1 MIHERVSRLGQLLK
15 AQGYILATAESCTG
29 GLIAAAM
36 TEVAGSSAWF
46 DHGVV
51 AYSNA
56 AKIEQLGVKQAT
68 LDQYGAVSGETV
80 AEMAQ
85 GVFKQSS
92 SANLALAVSGIAG
105 PGGGS
110 VEKPVGLVWL
120 AWASRYAERGTPQT
134 ETETETETCCFH
146 FNGDRIAIRAQTVA
160 MALNVLIDRYAQ

>member
-1 MIHERVSRLGQLLK
+1 MMHERVSRLGQSLK
-15 AQGYILATAESCTG
+15 AQGYVLATAESCTG

-46 DHGVV
+46 DRGFI

-68 LDQYGAVSGETV
+68 LDHCGAVSGETV

-85 GVFKQSS
+85 GVLKQSS
-92 SANLALAVSGIAG
+92 PANLALAVSGIAG

-110 VEKPVGLVWL
+110 LEKPVGMVWL
-120 AWASRYAERGTPQT
+120 AWARRHAKPGTQQIETQT
-134 ETETETETCCFH
+134 HRFY
-146 FNGDRIAIRAQTVA
+146 FKGDRIAIRTQTVT
-160 MALNVLIDRYAQ
+160 MALDVLIDRYAQ